1 MRSGGIGWASALSL
15 ARLGCSIAV
24 HYLSPAEKAT
34 ELVSQLQALPGV
46 KAAAFQADLSAY
58 DNVRKLHREVVATL
72 GHPDILFNNSG
83 STGRMIG
90 PQGEIESL
98 SVEEFEDIWRLNT
111 GSSFLVCDI
120 CSISLLELILKALM
134 AVVDA
139 TMPPQYGRQ

>member
-24 HYLSPAEKAT
+24 HYNSAEEKAA
-34 ELVSQLQALPGV
+34 ELVSQLHALPGV
-46 KAAAFQADLSAY
+46 KAAAFQGDLSDY

-83 STGRMIG
+83 STGRIIG
-90 PQGEIESL
+90 PQGDIESI
-98 SVEEFEDIWRLNT
+98 SIQEFEDIWRLNT

-120 CSISLLELILKALM
+120 YSISLFLKALM
-134 AVVDA
+134 IVVDA
-139 TMPPQYGRQ
+139 TMPPQHGRQ